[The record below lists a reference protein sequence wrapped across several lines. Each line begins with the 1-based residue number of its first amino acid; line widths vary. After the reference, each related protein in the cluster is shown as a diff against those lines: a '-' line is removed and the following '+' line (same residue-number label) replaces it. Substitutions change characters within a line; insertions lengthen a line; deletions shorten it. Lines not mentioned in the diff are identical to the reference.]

1 VLLLQAQTLRE
12 RLELVTADR
21 DALEARAEEVGRAA
35 AWLGGALVVVEA
47 RGRGGNRPGLRGR
60 STAVRCLIVQAIKA
74 AVASTVQAAPKSEPK
89 PPAASASSEGRRA
102 GVARTIS
109 IDVVRPAAQVGAPP
123 SHYCMACA

>member
-1 VLLLQAQTLRE
+1 
-12 RLELVTADR
+12 
-21 DALEARAEEVGRAA
+21 
-35 AWLGGALVVVEA
+35 
-47 RGRGGNRPGLRGR
+47 
-60 STAVRCLIVQAIKA
+60 LIVQAIKA